1 MTPQSDPPT
10 FNRRDAELIR
20 RAANA
25 TDSAAAKDGFGS
37 ASSAYLQPI
46 RDIAGRVEEE
56 CESGSPS
63 DFSKDDLAPLDTL
76 ATNIRRYDGGIDP
89 NKLNPEL
96 LINRKFRQDV
106 ADAADRI
113 AATITARLC

>member
-37 ASSAYLQPI
+37 ASGAYLQPI

-63 DFSKDDLAPLDTL
+63 DFTKDDLAPLHTL
-76 ATNIRRYDGGIDP
+76 AKNLRGNDAGIDP
-89 NKLNPEL
+89 NKLTPERR
-96 LINRKFRQDV
+96 IDREFRQD
-106 ADAADRI
+106 AASAADRI
-113 AATITARLC
+113 AAIITARLR